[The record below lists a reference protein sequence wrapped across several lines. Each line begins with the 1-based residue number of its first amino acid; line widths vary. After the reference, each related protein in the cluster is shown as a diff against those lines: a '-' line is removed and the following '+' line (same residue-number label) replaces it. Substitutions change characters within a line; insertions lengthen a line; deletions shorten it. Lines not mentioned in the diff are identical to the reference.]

1 MKIDQ
6 IKKEF
11 PIFDEKIQNNDLVY
25 LDSANSSQKP
35 KIVIDRINEFYT
47 KQFSNVGRSV
57 HYLAVAATNMYENTR
72 SSVQKYINA
81 EDKNEIV
88 FTKGA
93 TEALNLVANTLGQ
106 KYLEEGD
113 EVIITELEHHSNY
126 VPWHFLRK
134 SKNIKIN
141 FAEINEFGEVPIE
154 NIEKLITAKTKII
167 AVNHLSNVT
176 GAILPIKEITQ
187 LAHAKGI
194 IVVVDGCQGAPH
206 LKIDVQDLDCDFYA
220 ISCHK
225 MYGPTGLGILY
236 GKKKWLEEL
245 PPYQGGG
252 GMIKEVKKDRISY
265 GDLPNKYEAGTMA
278 TAQVIAFDQ
287 SIKFLEKVGIENIIK
302 HEKELLK
309 IDVQDLDCDFY
320 AISCHKMY
328 GPTGLGVLYGKKKWL
343 EELPPYQGGGGMI
356 KEVKKDRISYGD
368 LPNKYEAGTMATAQ
382 VIAFDQSIKFLEK
395 VGIENIIKHE
405 KELIEYGQEILKK
418 NNSVKLIGNP
428 KNKGGV
434 LSFTIEGVH
443 PHDIAT
449 ILDEDGV
456 AIRAGHHCCQI
467 LHDKLGIPASARA
480 SVGIYNT
487 KEDLDQL
494 NESINKC
501 KKIFDL

>member
-1 MKIDQ
+1 MNIDN

-35 KIVIDRINEFYT
+35 KVVLDRINEFYS

-57 HYLAVAATNMYENTR
+57 HYLAVAATNLYENTR

-81 EDKNEIV
+81 KDKNEIV

-106 KYLEEGD
+106 TIIEPND
-113 EVIITELEHHSNY
+113 EILITELEHHSNY
-126 VPWHFLRK
+126 VPWHYIRKKKGALIKFASINDNGEIDVDEFKKQITKKTKMIAFTHISNVTGTIMPVKKIIDLAK
-134 SKNIKIN
+134 SKNIP
-141 FAEINEFGEVPIE
+141 V
-154 NIEKLITAKTKII
+154 LI
-167 AVNHLSNVT
+167 
-176 GAILPIKEITQ
+176 
-187 LAHAKGI
+187 
-194 IVVVDGCQGAPH
+194 DGTQGAPH
-206 LKIDVQDLDCDFYA
+206 SVIDVQDLGCDFYA

-236 GKKKWLEEL
+236 AKKKWLDDL

-252 GMIKEVKKDRISY
+252 GMIREVKKEGITY

-278 TAQVIAFDQ
+278 TAQVIAFNE
-287 SIKFLEKVGIENIIK
+287 SIKFLETIGIEKINKHEEDIIK
-302 HEKELLK
+302 
-309 IDVQDLDCDFY
+309 
-320 AISCHKMY
+320 Y
-328 GPTGLGVLYGKKKWL
+328 G
-343 EELPPYQGGGGMI
+343 E
-356 KEVKKDRISYGD
+356 
-368 LPNKYEAGTMATAQ
+368 
-382 VIAFDQSIKFLEK
+382 
-395 VGIENIIKHE
+395 
-405 KELIEYGQEILKK
+405 EILRK

-428 KNKGGV
+428 KNRGAV

-467 LHDKLGIPASARA
+467 LHEKLGLTATARA
-480 SVGIYNT
+480 SIGIYNT
-487 KEDLDQL
+487 KDDIDKL
-494 NESINKC
+494 NSSINNC
-501 KKIFDL
+501 KKIFNLK

>member
-1 MKIDQ
+1 MIINN

-57 HYLAVAATNMYENTR
+57 HYLAVAATNLYEGTR

-81 EDKNEIV
+81 KDKNEIV

-106 KYLEEGD
+106 NFLQEGD
-113 EVIITELEHHSNY
+113 EVLITELEHHSNY

-141 FAEINEFGEVPIE
+141 FAEINEEGEITLE
-154 NIEKLITAKTKII
+154 EIEKKLTPKTKVISI
-167 AVNHLSNVT
+167 THLSNVT
-176 GAILPIKEITQ
+176 GAILPIKEITE
-187 LAHAKGI
+187 LARPKNI
-194 IVVVDGCQGAPH
+194 VVVVDGCQGAPH
-206 LKIDVQDLDCDFYA
+206 LKLDMQDLDCDFYA

-225 MYGPTGLGILY
+225 MYGPTGLGVLY
-236 GKKKWLEEL
+236 GKKKLLEEL

-252 GMIKEVKKDRISY
+252 GMIKEVKKDMISY

-287 SIKFLEKVGIENIIK
+287 SIKFLESVGIDNVMK
-302 HEKELLK
+302 HEAEL
-309 IDVQDLDCDFY
+309 V
-320 AISCHKMY
+320 
-328 GPTGLGVLYGKKKWL
+328 
-343 EELPPYQGGGGMI
+343 
-356 KEVKKDRISYGD
+356 
-368 LPNKYEAGTMATAQ
+368 
-382 VIAFDQSIKFLEK
+382 
-395 VGIENIIKHE
+395 
-405 KELIEYGQEILKK
+405 EYGQELLQK
-418 NNSVKLIGNP
+418 NNSVKLIGSP
-428 KNKGGV
+428 KDKGGV
-434 LSFTIEGVH
+434 LSFTIEGIH

-467 LHDKLGIPASARA
+467 LHDKLNIPASARA

-487 KEDLDQL
+487 KDDLDKL
-494 NESINKC
+494 NDSINNC
-501 KKIFDL
+501 KKIFNLK

>member
-1 MKIDQ
+1 MKLEN

-35 KIVIDRINEFYT
+35 KVVADKINEFYT

-57 HYLAVAATNMYENTR
+57 HYLAVAATNLYENTR
-72 SSVQKYINA
+72 TSVQKFINA
-81 EDKNEIV
+81 KDKNEIV

-106 KYLEEGD
+106 NYLKEND
-113 EVIITELEHHSNY
+113 EILITELEHHSNY

-141 FAEINEFGEVPIE
+141 FAEINADGDVTLEE
-154 NIEKLITAKTKII
+154 IEKKITPKTKVI
-167 AVNHLSNVT
+167 AVTHLSNVT
-176 GAILPIKEITQ
+176 GAILPIKEIAE
-187 LAHAKGI
+187 LAHSKGI
-194 IVVVDGCQGAPH
+194 IVVIDGCQGAPH
-206 LKIDVQDLDCDFYA
+206 LKLD
-220 ISCHK
+220 
-225 MYGPTGLGILY
+225 M
-236 GKKKWLEEL
+236 
-245 PPYQGGG
+245 
-252 GMIKEVKKDRISY
+252 
-265 GDLPNKYEAGTMA
+265 
-278 TAQVIAFDQ
+278 
-287 SIKFLEKVGIENIIK
+287 
-302 HEKELLK
+302 
-309 IDVQDLDCDFY
+309 QDLDCDFY

-356 KEVKKDRISYGD
+356 SEVKKDSISYGD

-382 VIAFDQSIKFLEK
+382 VIAFDQSIKFMEK
-395 VGIENIIKHE
+395 IGIENIMQHE
-405 KELIEYGQEILKK
+405 ADLVEYGQELLKK
-418 NNSVKLIGNP
+418 NNSVKLIGSP

-434 LSFTIEGVH
+434 LSFTLEGVH

-467 LHDKLGIPASARA
+467 LHDKLNIPASARA

-487 KEDLDQL
+487 KDDLDKL
-494 NESINKC
+494 NDSINNC
-501 KKIFDL
+501 KKIFNLK